1 MEEAQMSALKKMAF
15 AAGFVIGLAGFV
27 LVASNVLLYLLT
39 GKLLSVEVKADGR
52 PVATLMS
59 PEQVVDVIRE
69 QVEKG
74 KAQASAG
81 QPGIGKPH

>member
-1 MEEAQMSALKKMAF
+1 MSALKKIAF
-15 AAGFVIGLAGFV
+15 AAGFVIGLAAFV

-59 PEQVVDVIRE
+59 PEQVVDIIRE

-74 KAQASAG
+74 KAQAST
-81 QPGIGKPH
+81 

>member
-1 MEEAQMSALKKMAF
+1 MSALKKIAF
-15 AAGFVIGLAGFV
+15 AAGFVIGLAAFV
-27 LVASNVLLYLLT
+27 LIASNVLLYLLT

-59 PEQVVDVIRE
+59 PEQVVDIIRE

-74 KAQASAG
+74 KAQAST
-81 QPGIGKPH
+81 

>member
-1 MEEAQMSALKKMAF
+1 MAALKRVAF
-15 AAGFVIGLAGFV
+15 AAGFVVGLAGFV

-39 GKLLSVEVKADGR
+39 GKLLSVEMKGDGR
-52 PVATLMS
+52 PAATLMS

-69 QVEKG
+69 QVERG

-81 QPGIGKPH
+81 QAGIAEPL